1 MPQGLEDIK
10 TTLARITR
18 GDSMIDLLIEFER
31 TLDATEIFSY
41 RNWYCGELIKGPDIG
56 RYWFTTTWMF
66 PYKLMPDPDGAL
78 RLEKI
83 GCNVYVDR
91 DTLIQPR
98 RVLTPKD
105 WQNQKTKEAKL
116 DELPVWT
123 VTIEMPVK
131 YVTEH
136 LDAYQDFIDDNI
148 DADKEAIEQEI
159 APEEE
164 EPLEDE
170 MDGEEPLDDMEGEE
184 L

>member
-10 TTLARITR
+10 NTLARITR

-31 TLDATEIFSY
+31 TLDATELFSY
-41 RNWYCGELIKGPDIG
+41 KNWYCGELIKGPTLD

-66 PYKLMPDPDGAL
+66 PHKLMPDPRGAL

-83 GCNVYVDR
+83 GCQVYFEK
-91 DTLIQPR
+91 DTLLQPR

-116 DELPVWT
+116 EELPVWA
-123 VTIEMPVK
+123 VTIVMPVK

-136 LDAYQDFIDDNI
+136 LDAYQDFIDDSI
-148 DADKEAIEQEI
+148 DSDKHEIEQEMQGDPEADEAI
-159 APEEE
+159 DGLEDGETASEEE
-164 EPLEDE
+164 EL
-170 MDGEEPLDDMEGEE
+170 
-184 L
+184 